1 MEIWKLRTKYDDPN
15 TSKTIKHVKLD
26 ARGIETSQGP
36 MLKLM
41 ENVAHIVCIT
51 WFWTLYA
58 TQSSCAQKGPGSLIV
73 WVFNINGQNEK
84 L

>member
-1 MEIWKLRTKYDDPN
+1 MMIRTLQ
-15 TSKTIKHVKLD
+15 TIKHVKLD

-51 WFWTLYA
+51 
-58 TQSSCAQKGPGSLIV
+58 
-73 WVFNINGQNEK
+73 
-84 L
+84 